1 MKRERDVD
9 TDYEVD
15 RWTVKWCLQYDRI
28 MVLTMCLQY
37 DRIMVRVN
45 AAHGDPQQMHI
56 LEQEAE
62 ALTQA
67 GRDWFAA

>member
-1 MKRERDVD
+1 MKRQRDAT

-15 RWTVKWCLQYDRI
+15 RWTVEWGLQYER
-28 MVLTMCLQY
+28 L
-37 DRIMVRVN
+37 MVRVT
-45 AAHGDPQQMHI
+45 AAHGNPHQMRI

-67 GRDWFAA
+67 GRDRLAI

>member
-1 MKRERDVD
+1 MSDMSERDVD

-15 RWTVKWCLQYDRI
+15 RWTVNWCLQYDR
-28 MVLTMCLQY
+28 L
-37 DRIMVRVN
+37 MVRVN
-45 AAHGDPQQMHI
+45 AAHEDPQQMHI

-67 GRDWFAA
+67 GRDRFAE

>member
-1 MKRERDVD
+1 MKRERDID

-15 RWTVKWCLQYDRI
+15 RWTVNWCLH
-28 MVLTMCLQY
+28 Y